1 MFKQIFGLTAGAV
14 MATTLLAGCGSAPI
28 HSAGAKPSTVIHITD
43 DLHHT
48 ITLKK
53 PATRI
58 VTLEPSN
65 AEIALD
71 LGLKPHIVG
80 TDQAT
85 FQYTPAPWH
94 AELAGLKNIG
104 PSYPGISL
112 EKIVAARPDLVI
124 ASTGIKGLSGLAQF
138 HIPVLILSPTSIS
151 GVYHDILLV
160 GEATGTA
167 SKAHQLVTTMKAQV
181 ASIES
186 RVATV
191 KHKPTVFYDLGG
203 LYTTGHGTFLNS
215 LISMAGAVNVAATMS
230 NQQWPQVKAE
240 QVVKA
245 NPEDILIDSTAG
257 ISITQ
262 EDSQAG
268 FSAITAVKTKHVYV
282 LPNSSYTD
290 EPSPALVLGLKELV
304 KVLHPTL
311 HLGR

>member
-1 MFKQIFGLTAGAV
+1 MFKHILGITASAV
-14 MATTLLAGCGSAPI
+14 MASTLLAGCGSAPVNT
-28 HSAGAKPSTVIHITD
+28 ANAKPSTVIHITD

-71 LGLKPHIVG
+71 LGLKSHIVG

-85 FQYTPAPWH
+85 FQYTPSPWH
-94 AELAGLKNIG
+94 KELSGLKNIG
-104 PSYPGISL
+104 PSYPGISV
-112 EKIVAARPDLVI
+112 EKIVAAKPNLVI
-124 ASTGIKGLSGLAQF
+124 ASTGIKGLSALAQF
-138 HIPVLILSPTSIS
+138 HIPVLVLNPNSVN

-160 GEATGTA
+160 GEATGTT
-167 SKAHQLVTTMKAQV
+167 SKAHQLVQKMKAKV

-186 RVATV
+186 KVATV

-215 LISMAGAVNVAATMS
+215 LISMAGAVNVAAPMS
-230 NQQWPQVKAE
+230 TQPWPQVKAE

-245 NPEDILIDSTAG
+245 NPEDILIDPAAG
-257 ISITQ
+257 VSVSQ
-262 EDSQAG
+262 EEHQAG
-268 FSAITAVKTKHVYV
+268 FPAITAVKTGHVYV
-282 LPNSSYTD
+282 LPNSSYTN
-290 EPSPALVLGLKELV
+290 EPSPALVMGLQELV
-304 KVLHPTL
+304 KILHPHL
-311 HLGR
+311 NLGR

>member
-1 MFKQIFGLTAGAV
+1 MFKHILGITASAV
-14 MATTLLAGCGSAPI
+14 MVSTLLAGCGSAPV
-28 HSAGAKPSTVIHITD
+28 STGSPKASTVIHITD

-71 LGLKPHIVG
+71 LGLKSHIVG

-85 FQYTPAPWH
+85 FQYTPAPWK
-94 AELAGLKNIG
+94 AELSGLKNIG

-112 EKIVAARPDLVI
+112 EKIVAAKPDLVI
-124 ASTGIKGLSGLAQF
+124 ASTGIKGLSALAQF
-138 HIPVLILSPTSIS
+138 HIPVLILNPTTVN

-167 SKAHQLVTTMKAQV
+167 AKAHQLVNKMKGQV
-181 ASIES
+181 AAIEAQ
-186 RVATV
+186 VATV

-203 LYTTGHGTFLNS
+203 LFTTGRSTFLNS
-215 LISMAGAVNVAATMS
+215 LLSMAGAVNVGATMS
-230 NQQWPQVKAE
+230 SQPWPQVKAE

-245 NPEDILIDSTAG
+245 DPEDILIDSTAG
-257 ISITQ
+257 TSVSQ
-262 EDSQAG
+262 EDHQAG
-268 FSAITAVKTKHVYV
+268 FSAITAVKTGHVYV
-282 LPNSSYTD
+282 LPNSSYVD
-290 EPSPALVLGLKELV
+290 EPSPALVLGLQELV
-304 KVLHPTL
+304 KVLHPKL